1 MRHTGNTLI
10 RVAVSVLLLF
20 AAFNVNAGT
29 GKRKGTAGATELLI
43 PVGSVGTALGGSYTA
58 GISGIEAMYW
68 NPAGIANSDKSA
80 EVMVS
85 HMKYIADINLNY
97 VGVQGN
103 FGKFGFLGVS
113 IKSLD
118 FGDIPVTTSFATDGT
133 GETYSPSYSI
143 FGVTY
148 GRRMTDRI
156 LFGVTSKIVSERIM
170 EVSASGVAFDF
181 GVQYKTEMGLE
192 IGVSLRNMG
201 TGMKFDGS
209 NLEQRVDMPNY
220 VSQPIGQ
227 KEDLRIVSQEF
238 EFPTTLDIGVAYQYD
253 IADGHSLTAMGNFKN
268 HHFGFDE
275 YGAGLEYNFKMDK
288 MAISLRG
295 GAAAQFDP
303 DSNKLYYMSDDN
315 IYGPSFGGGL
325 FFQIAPQLSLK
336 IDYAYRM
343 TERLADNQWFSLS
356 LGF

>member
-1 MRHTGNTLI
+1 MRHTCNTLI

-43 PVGSVGTALGGSYTA
+43 PVGSVGTALGGAYTA
-58 GISGIEAMYW
+58 GIGGVEAMYW

-80 EVMVS
+80 EAMVS

-103 FGKFGFLGVS
+103 FGKFGYMGVS

-118 FGDIPVTTSFATDGT
+118 FGDIPITTSTAPDGT
-133 GETYSPSYSI
+133 GENYSPSYSI
-143 FGVTY
+143 FSATY

-156 LFGVTSKIVSERIM
+156 LFGVTTKIVSERIL

-181 GVQYKTEMGLE
+181 GVQYKTEMGLQ
-192 IGVSLRNMG
+192 IGVSLRNLG

-209 NLEQRVDMPNY
+209 NLEQRVNLPNY
-220 VSQPIGQ
+220 VSDPIGQ

-238 EFPTTLDIGVAYQYD
+238 EFPTTLDIGIAYEYEF
-253 IADGHSLTAMGNFKN
+253 AEEHSVTAMANFKN
-268 HHFGFDE
+268 HNFGFDE
-275 YGAGLEYNFKMDK
+275 YAAGLEYDFKMDK
-288 MAISLRG
+288 MAVALRG

-303 DSNKLYYMSDDN
+303 DANKLYYMSDDN
-315 IYGPSFGGGL
+315 IFGPSFGGGL
-325 FFQIAPQLSLK
+325 YFQIAPQLSLK
-336 IDYAYRM
+336 IDYAYRLTKRM
-343 TERLADNQWFSLS
+343 DDNQWFSLI